1 LNIGENIPILNTN
14 IKKGL
19 QKKIKKITSQVF
31 KTRSRISKTR
41 LFFFVQIFYL
51 FLLLFLKLI
60 FSIFLILLNRR
71 KERNSE
77 LFLILN
83 NIKKPFV
90 NINKFNFLIIITGRI
105 KRFWEKLSGW
115 KWSENVMNGKWHCC
129 IED

>member
-1 LNIGENIPILNTN
+1 
-14 IKKGL
+14 
-19 QKKIKKITSQVF
+19 
-31 KTRSRISKTR
+31 
-41 LFFFVQIFYL
+41 
-51 FLLLFLKLI
+51 
-60 FSIFLILLNRR
+60 LNRR

-115 KWSENVMNGKWHCC
+115 KWSENVMNGEWHCC